1 MSNKDVYFS
10 TDFNDNNVDDI
21 DLIKQAKNNDK
32 NAINTLINKYKN
44 IVNIKVTKYYIDG
57 AEKDDIIQEGLIG
70 LFKAIKN
77 FDFEKDITFKTF
89 ANLCVERQIITAIKG
104 SKRQKHL
111 PLNTYISLN
120 NSTSENG
127 DGEEESQLID
137 VYNSNTIEDP
147 LETITKNEYY
157 DNVKNTINDSLSD
170 FEKRVLRRFVAG
182 QSYTQIAEGL
192 NSPVKSIDNAI
203 QRIRKKTAK
212 NIENLT

>member
-120 NSTSENG
+120 NPTSENG

-147 LETITKNEYY
+147 LETITKDEYY